1 MPPYKHQSSSRDIKD
16 RAHALCGRKL
26 DFKNASKYL
35 AQHARK
41 QSKSQSKPT
50 GRSDSKVAKNRVHE
64 SAHTSRNRKQTNE
77 CRSRPA
83 QLQSST
89 PAVGSKKRDREKTM
103 SPGTVGQTNEA
114 NWRSTIRKKVT
125 ACPSVSGLSSK
136 TATSDQ
142 KTSVTGSLKRKSED
156 GHDSPAKKAKVE
168 NKTHSPIITPAP
180 APTTS
185 AVDTAAAT
193 DIAKNTSSEASPKRK
208 AEDDIGAPIKKSKIE
223 QPVENATSDSTSKAA
238 GELMARKGHKR
249 GNGGRSTNPP
259 IAGNGKAGRRCN
271 EERAA
276 KSDTI
281 KTATV
286 KEAEAK
292 GAKQGGSSI
301 AEEQADLDIG
311 KRPPRMANAVGD
323 GDLMCFANTVIQAL
337 DSIPELRDW
346 LIAKGSTSDGVAFPP
361 FPMRTKREEVDTEAE
376 EEWRTKIEQMLRE
389 QGKTFGQYL
398 GQKLQHMREAAQ
410 KGETVCARGLMKMF
424 SKRYDGYDGVSG
436 QQEAFDF
443 LDKVFKLLD
452 EKAVASD
459 DVSKQANSLVK
470 NLFGGEKYTQL
481 ECTCGH
487 NHDTHITSAYSL
499 QLNVDSKSR
508 ATTISSCLNRAFATE
523 KVEDY
528 RCDTCEKMVTVF
540 KKDRIKSW
548 GKYLV
553 LHLDRAQPAKG
564 RIEAK
569 MIKTKIEA
577 QAQLNLDDLILDSQL
592 PASKE
597 GEGSTGSPPTV
608 NYEPIVFIERSGVGC
623 DRSSQLL
630 QVDDSYRDHLET
642 VLKSSEAEQ
651 KHQRTPRDTTVSPP

>member
-1 MPPYKHQSSSRDIKD
+1 
-16 RAHALCGRKL
+16 
-26 DFKNASKYL
+26 
-35 AQHARK
+35 
-41 QSKSQSKPT
+41 
-50 GRSDSKVAKNRVHE
+50 
-64 SAHTSRNRKQTNE
+64 
-77 CRSRPA
+77 
-83 QLQSST
+83 T
-89 PAVGSKKRDREKTM
+89 PAVGSKKRDRDEDDEPRDGGSNKRSKLEKHDKQP
-103 SPGTVGQTNEA
+103 SQPTNLLTRPRA
-114 NWRSTIRKKVT
+114 QVPLSGADGRKKAT
-125 ACPSVSGLSSK
+125 ACPSVSILSSK

-156 GHDSPAKKAKVE
+156 GHDSPAKKARVE
-168 NKTHSPIITPAP
+168 NKTLSPIITPAP

-185 AVDTAAAT
+185 AADSAAPT
-193 DIAKNTSSEASPKRK
+193 DIAKNTSFKASPKRK
-208 AEDDIGAPIKKSKIE
+208 AQDDIGAPIKKSKIE
-223 QPVENATSDSTSKAA
+223 QTVENATSDGTSKAA
-238 GELMARKGHKR
+238 GDLMARKGHKR

-259 IAGNGKAGRRCN
+259 IAGNGKAGRRRN

-292 GAKQGGSSI
+292 EAEQGGSST
-301 AEEQADLDIG
+301 AEEQADPDIG
-311 KRPPRMANAVGD
+311 RRPPRMANAVGD

-376 EEWRTKIEQMLRE
+376 EEWHTKIEQMLRE

-398 GQKLQHMREAAQ
+398 GQTLQHMREAAQ

-424 SKRYDGYDGVSG
+424 SKHYDGYDGVSG

-443 LDKVFKLLD
+443 LDKVFELLD

-459 DVSKQANSLVK
+459 DVSKQANPLVK

-487 NHDTHITSAYSL
+487 NHDTSFTSAYSL

-508 ATTISSCLNRAFATE
+508 ATTISSCLNRAFATV

-528 RCDTCEKMVTVF
+528 RCETCEKMVTVF

-548 GKYLV
+548 GKYLI
-553 LHLDRAQPAKG
+553 LHLDRAEPAKG

-597 GEGSTGSPPTV
+597 GEGNTGSPPTV
-608 NYEPIVFIERSGVGC
+608 NYEPIVFIERSGVGYEC
-623 DRSSQLL
+623 RF
-630 QVDDSYRDHLET
+630 
-642 VLKSSEAEQ
+642 
-651 KHQRTPRDTTVSPP
+651 HQMLVT